1 MINLYAIGGRVKV
14 EANGFWLGLMGVALF
29 SLTLP
34 LTKIALDGFDPVFIG
49 SGRSAL
55 AGVIALIYILVQK
68 IQFPDFSDL
77 KAFILMMPGIG
88 FIYPIFTALALSNQ
102 LPSHGGVIL
111 GILPLATACFSSIYA
126 GQRPSRGFWL
136 ASILGTI
143 LVVGFALL
151 KNVGSLSYGDCLL
164 FLACLAAAIAY
175 AVGGTLSMKMNPIHV
190 ISWTLVFCLPLNLII
205 TYFFLDGNSPS
216 ISPKSWMAFLW
227 LAISSSYVGFFF
239 WYGGL
244 ALGGVVR
251 VSQLL
256 LLQPV
261 FTLLFSFALLNDPL
275 TMINLIFTVLII
287 CTVIF
292 GKNQAISKA

>member
-1 MINLYAIGGRVKV
+1 
-14 EANGFWLGLMGVALF
+14 
-29 SLTLP
+29 
-34 LTKIALDGFDPVFIG
+34 
-49 SGRSAL
+49 
-55 AGVIALIYILVQK
+55 
-68 IQFPDFSDL
+68 
-77 KAFILMMPGIG
+77 MMPGIG

-136 ASILGTI
+136 ASILGSI

-292 GKNQAISKA
+292 GKNQAIYKA